1 MSGNNLD
8 GKDDFDEQL
17 QMQQSYRDTKDRDT
31 QKVPG
36 RETNSFGQQPD
47 ETPYEWDL
55 DKKAWFSQINEN
67 FIGTHQANYGFSNN
81 NGTFSSTANV
91 LDVST
96 GPAEESPQ
104 RKTPEPTDPKKRG
117 EKRKAESGWF
127 QVEEDRNPSVFVS
140 GLSPTLHWMN
150 LYSLCPSLAL

>member
-1 MSGNNLD
+1 MRPPMSGTW
-8 GKDDFDEQL
+8 
-17 QMQQSYRDTKDRDT
+17 TKRLGSP
-31 QKVPG
+31 K
-36 RETNSFGQQPD
+36 S
-47 ETPYEWDL
+47 
-55 DKKAWFSQINEN
+55 NEN
-67 FIGTHQANYGFSNN
+67 FIGTHQANYGFSND
-81 NGTFSSTANV
+81 NGTSSSTTNV

-127 QVEEDRNPSVFVS
+127 QVEEDRNASVFVS